1 MCIQYRGGR
10 GQALVRYSHW
20 GHDDPQTMPML
31 LGMGDLPK
39 AVGKEKLLLE
49 NDVIADGKWIGR
61 KKKYTEH
68 RKE

>member
-1 MCIQYRGGR
+1 M
-10 GQALVRYSHW
+10 VRYSHW